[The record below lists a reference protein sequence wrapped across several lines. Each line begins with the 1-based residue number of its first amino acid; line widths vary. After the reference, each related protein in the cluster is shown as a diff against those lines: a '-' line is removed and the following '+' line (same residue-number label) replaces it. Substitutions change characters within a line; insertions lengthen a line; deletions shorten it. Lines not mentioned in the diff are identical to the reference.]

1 MSNLNLLPGDTLL
14 AIGSTVPDT
23 DVSDFSETGHRDS
36 PLLPKQLIA
45 SLLRRGLPE
54 VFRLGEVSVQGVTGR
69 VKESKPLPDNVFNMA
84 ARFYDAPRGVYKF
97 LV

>member
-1 MSNLNLLPGDTLL
+1 M
-14 AIGSTVPDT
+14 
-23 DVSDFSETGHRDS
+23 
-36 PLLPKQLIA
+36 
-45 SLLRRGLPE
+45 
-54 VFRLGEVSVQGVTGR
+54 QGVTGR